1 MIRRPPRSTLTDT
14 LFPYTTL
21 FRSIKLHIV
30 VAGPLGESIT
40 NVDASSFQHCGQFRL
55 QRLHL
60 QRTDHRPDRPYGRGC
75 NRQPPYAKAK
85 QRSEEHTSELPSLMR
100 NSYAVFC
107 LKKKTKA
114 RTQLNNQT
122 TNTKYKN

>member
-1 MIRRPPRSTLTDT
+1 M
-14 LFPYTTL
+14 
-21 FRSIKLHIV
+21 V

-40 NVDASSFQHCGQFRL
+40 NVDASSLQHCGQFRL

-85 QRSEEHTSELPSLMR
+85 QCHSFQRAPTHFATHTHGNCVLATRLYAAIKEKKDGDAEPIITFREFRMRAVRRSEEHTYTLH
-100 NSYAVFC
+100 A
-107 LKKKTKA
+107 
-114 RTQLNNQT
+114 
-122 TNTKYKN
+122 

>member
-1 MIRRPPRSTLTDT
+1 M
-14 LFPYTTL
+14 
-21 FRSIKLHIV
+21 V

-40 NVDASSFQHCGQFRL
+40 NVDASSLQHCGQFRL

-85 QRSEEHTSELPSLMR
+85 QCHSFPRSPTHFATHTHGNCVPATRLYDAITETQEGDAAPSITYNELRLLVVR
-100 NSYAVFC
+100 HE
-107 LKKKTKA
+107 KK
-114 RTQLNNQT
+114 
-122 TNTKYKN
+122 

>member
-40 NVDASSFQHCGQFRL
+40 NVDASSLQHCGQFRL

-75 NRQPPYAKAK
+75 TRQPPYAKAK
-85 QRSEEHTSELPSLMR
+85 KRSEGRRVGKECVSPGRYRWSTYH
-100 NSYAVFC
+100 Y
-107 LKKKTKA
+107 KKKEKYDEH
-114 RTQLNNQT
+114 NQRK
-122 TNTKYKN
+122 TN